1 VNRIGFIGIALL
13 AAGCAATPAPQA
25 SAPKPAPAPVAEPP
39 RTTPDAPF
47 REQAPSADGK
57 VTFVAPKV
65 AQARLKNGLRVFLV
79 ERHDLPIVAVKLVT
93 TAGAGDLPD
102 FRPGTL
108 SFMGQMLERGT
119 KKHTALQLSDELE
132 NMGALH
138 GAGVDWDSG
147 GAHVRVLTE
156 QLDAGLDL
164 LSEVALTP
172 TFPADE
178 IERLR
183 TQRITAIQSEKNV
196 PATSANNAM
205 SAALYGRAHPYGHSL
220 NGEEADVKA
229 ITRADLVKAYEKLF
243 TVNNSA
249 IVVAG
254 DVNQATLMPKL
265 EARFGGW
272 RAKGKVLS
280 RKTPAAPEHVDTDKR
295 IVFVDRPGAQSQVQ
309 VARLGAPYGV
319 KDREAVVVANQIL
332 GGSFSSRINMN
343 LREKHAYTYG
353 ARSHFQ
359 MRHAAGP
366 FVVAGAIV
374 ADKTGPAIKEVLSE
388 LDGLKKDGPS
398 DEELAMAK
406 ESLRLTMPAKFET
419 TSEVANA
426 IADLVVY
433 DLPLDEYER
442 RQQRIDAVT
451 KDDVRRIA
459 NEYFA
464 SDSMTVVVVGGKQ
477 QVAPQLEPLGLG
489 AVDERDAF
497 GNRLGAPPEVA
508 KTVKSSAKAKSLKK

>member
-1 VNRIGFIGIALL
+1 VKRLGATFGLALL
-13 AAGCAATPAPQA
+13 ALSGCAEAPPPR
-25 SAPKPAPAPVAEPP
+25 APVAAPAPPPAPEAP

-47 REQAPSADGK
+47 RQHAPSADGK
-57 VTFVAPKV
+57 VTFIAPKV
-65 AQARLKNGLRVFLV
+65 EQARLKNGLRVFIV
-79 ERHDLPIVAVKLVT
+79 PRHDLPIVAVKLVT
-93 TAGAGDLPD
+93 TAGAGDLPGL
-102 FRPGTL
+102 RPGTL

-119 KKHTALQLSDELE
+119 KKHSALELSDELE

-147 GAHVRVLTE
+147 GAHIRVITE

-164 LSEVALTP
+164 LAEIALTP
-172 TFPADE
+172 TFPNDE

-183 TQRITAIQSEKNV
+183 AQRITAIQSEKNV

-205 SAALYGRAHPYGHSL
+205 NAALYGRAHPYGHSL
-220 NGEEADVKA
+220 IGEEPDVKA

-243 TVNNSA
+243 TVAGSA

-254 DVNQATLMPKL
+254 DVSQASLMPKL

-272 RAKGKVLS
+272 KTKGKAAA
-280 RKTPAAPEHVDTDKR
+280 RKTPAAPAKADTDKR
-295 IVFVDRPGAQSQVQ
+295 IVFVERPGAQSQVQ

-388 LDGLKKDGPS
+388 LDGLKKEGPT

-406 ESLRLTMPAKFET
+406 ESLRLAMPARFET
-419 TSEVANA
+419 TGEVANA
-426 IADLVVY
+426 VADLLVY
-433 DLPLDEYER
+433 DLPLDEYDR
-442 RQQRIDAVT
+442 RLQRIDAVT
-451 KDDVRRIA
+451 KDDVKRVA
-459 NEYFA
+459 NEYFG

-497 GNRLGAPPEVA
+497 GNPLGGAEAPKPA
-508 KTVKSSAKAKSLKK
+508 KKAKGAKK